1 MRRLLFAAGVLTVV
15 AADARGQTPTTINV
29 CEILSRAE
37 VEAFIGEK
45 LRFSPRSTSNDLMG
59 VRSDT
64 CAYRG
69 ENWTISANIERGRD
83 AAEAK
88 KYLATFRG
96 VSGKEAGAKAVPG
109 LGDDSWFTTTT
120 ESKSGMLTV
129 VRNGDVFGVST
140 SGKGVGAGSLEKT
153 EAVMRKLLAAYD
165 KSGKK

>member
-1 MRRLLFAAGVLTVV
+1 MLRLLLAAGVLTLV
-15 AADARGQTPTTINV
+15 AADAHGQTPTAINV

-37 VEAFIGEK
+37 VETFIGEK
-45 LRFSPRSTSNDLMG
+45 LRFSPRETSHDLQG

-69 ENWTISANIERGRD
+69 ENWYIRANIARGRT

-88 KYLATFRG
+88 KYLDTFRG
-96 VSGKEAGAKAVPG
+96 VSGKETGAKSVSG
-109 LGDDSWFTTTT
+109 LGDDGWFTTTT

-129 VRNGDVFGVST
+129 VRNGNVFGVST
-140 SGKGVGAGSLEKT
+140 SGKGTGAGSLEKT

-165 KSGKK
+165 KSGRK